1 VDLYGPGQKGL
12 GFGLDF
18 AVLTDPKAANSPQG
32 IHSFF
37 WGGAFGT
44 WFWIDPTNDLVFVGM
59 IQNRSGSTPTGGT
72 PPTRN
77 IAIAGTYRA
86 LTNAAR

>member
-1 VDLYGPGQKGL
+1 MRR

-18 AVLTDPKAANSPQG
+18 AIVMDPKAAKTAQGLNS
-32 IHSFF
+32 FY

-59 IQNRSGSTPTGGT
+59 IQNLDGSRPDKGT
-72 PPTRN
+72 PRVRDMSY
-77 IAIAGTYRA
+77 AATYRA
-86 LTNAAR
+86 LTNPAK